1 MYLKILQTKYAETE
15 FRMRADG
22 KRLRNTDPM
31 YTVASYIMNKRVDSM
46 NMITLDIPYDPI
58 QNYLNEKRKQG
69 IALSHMG
76 VIIAAYLRTA
86 AEFPLL
92 NRFIMNCKPYARNE
106 FTVAMVVL
114 KSGEMDN
121 GTMSKMFFDM
131 TDTIFDVNGKIDKY
145 VTENRAAPEK
155 NGTEKMIK
163 ILLGAPGVLR
173 IGVGLFRF
181 MDKHGLLPKKLIDM
195 SPFHNSLCISN
206 LASIRTNHIYHHCY
220 EFGTTSV
227 FITMGNLREV
237 PKRRGKE
244 IVFERCIPLGVVM
257 DERICSGSYF
267 AMAFR
272 RIKQYLRDPSQ
283 LELPPE
289 TVNEDPGK

>member
-1 MYLKILQTKYAETE
+1 
-15 FRMRADG
+15 MRADG
-22 KRLRNTDPM
+22 RRLKNTDPM
-31 YTVASYIMNKRVDSM
+31 YTVAAYIMNRRVDSM
-46 NMITLDIPYDPI
+46 NMVTLDIPYDPI

-69 IALSHMG
+69 MALSHMG

-106 FTVAMVVL
+106 FSVAMVVL
-114 KSGEMDN
+114 KSGELDN
-121 GTMSKMFFDM
+121 GTMSKMYFEM
-131 TDTIFDVNGKIDKY
+131 TDTVFDVNNKIDKY
-145 VTENRAAPEK
+145 VTENRETPEK

-163 ILLGAPGVLR
+163 ILLGTPGVLR
-173 IGVGLFRF
+173 VGVGLFRF
-181 MDKHGLLPKKLIDM
+181 MDKHGLLPKKLIDA

-237 PKRRGKE
+237 PKRHSGE

-257 DERICSGSYF
+257 DERICSGGYF
-267 AMAFR
+267 ALAFR
-272 RIKQYLRDPSQ
+272 RMKQYLRKPEL
-283 LELPPE
+283 LESPPE
-289 TVNEDPGK
+289 VVNEDPGK

>member
-1 MYLKILQTKYAETE
+1 
-15 FRMRADG
+15 MRADG

-31 YTVASYIMNKRVDSM
+31 YKVAAYVMNKRVDSM
-46 NMITLDIPYDPI
+46 NMVTLDIPYDPI

-69 IALSHMG
+69 IAISHLG

-106 FTVAMVVL
+106 FCVAMVVL

-121 GTMSKMFFDM
+121 GTMSKMYFKM
-131 TDTIFDVNGKIDKY
+131 TDTIFDVNGKINEY
-145 VTENRAAPEK
+145 VSDNREVPEK

-173 IGVGLFRF
+173 VGVGLFKF
-181 MDKHGLLPKKLIDM
+181 MDKHGLLPKKVIDM

-227 FITMGNLREV
+227 FITLGNLREV
-237 PKRRGKE
+237 AKRKGGE
-244 IVFERCIPLGVVM
+244 VVFERCIPLGVVM

-267 AMAFR
+267 ALAFR
-272 RIKQYLRDPSQ
+272 RMRKYMRNPEL

-289 TVNEDPGK
+289 VINEDPDK

>member
-1 MYLKILQTKYAETE
+1 
-15 FRMRADG
+15 MRADG

-31 YTVASYIMNKRVDSM
+31 YTVASYVMSKRVDSM
-46 NMITLDIPYDPI
+46 NMVTLDIPYDPI
-58 QNYLNEKRKQG
+58 QEYLNKKRKEG
-69 IALSHMG
+69 VSLSHLG

-106 FTVAMVVL
+106 FCVAMVVL
-114 KSGEMDN
+114 KSGQMDN
-121 GTMSKMFFDM
+121 GTMSKMYFNM
-131 TDTIFDVNGKIDKY
+131 TDTIFDVNNTINKY
-145 VTENRAAPEK
+145 VTDNREVPEK

-173 IGVGLFRF
+173 VGVGLFKF
-181 MDKHGLLPKKLIDM
+181 MDKHGLLPKKVIDM

-227 FITMGNLREV
+227 FICMGRPVHDPAAPEGV
-237 PKRRGKE
+237 RKK
-244 IVFERCIPLGVVM
+244 VMPLSVVM
-257 DERICSGSYF
+257 DERIATGIEYSRFFADLFRNLKRPEVLEEAFSSALSGT
-267 AMAFR
+267 A
-272 RIKQYLRDPSQ
+272 
-283 LELPPE
+283 
-289 TVNEDPGK
+289 VGK

>member
-1 MYLKILQTKYAETE
+1 
-15 FRMRADG
+15 MRADG
-22 KRLRNTDPM
+22 RRLKNTDPM
-31 YTVASYIMNKRVDSM
+31 YTVAAYIMNRRVDSM
-46 NMITLDIPYDPI
+46 NMVTLDIPYDPI

-69 IALSHMG
+69 MALSHMG

-106 FTVAMVVL
+106 FSVAMVVL
-114 KSGEMDN
+114 KSGELDN
-121 GTMSKMFFDM
+121 GTMSKMYFNM
-131 TDTIFDVNGKIDKY
+131 TDTVFDVNNKIDKY
-145 VTENRAAPEK
+145 VTENRETPEK

-163 ILLGAPGVLR
+163 ILLGTPGVLR
-173 IGVGLFRF
+173 VGVGLFRF
-181 MDKHGLLPKKLIDM
+181 MDKHGLLPKKLIDA

-237 PKRRGKE
+237 PKRHSGE

-257 DERICSGSYF
+257 DERICSGGYF
-267 AMAFR
+267 ALAFR
-272 RIKQYLRDPSQ
+272 RMKQYLRKPEL
-283 LELPPE
+283 LESPPE
-289 TVNEDPGK
+289 VVNEDPGK